1 MNFSPDIKNKIPN
14 TQSMFWLGNLISGI
28 LLGLSAPGFG
38 TNWVGILA
46 FFPLLAVLDQL
57 HKNRLFSLQKRAGL
71 FFAVCWFSGSIAAS
85 IGGYWITS
93 SINVFGHIPWF
104 AALLITAFGYG
115 LEIGL
120 QLFVYFGIPLLFIR
134 QRSGWDLI
142 VRLAFVL
149 ALDPWY
155 PRLIQWNYGGLTF
168 SKFPWL
174 EQAADILGASGLL
187 LYSAGFSFLLLYWWR
202 WKSEGTGNGKSLYKA
217 STIYLILWVFGLG
230 YGAWRTQDL
239 VIQNSTIDSASSGNI
254 QNLVPDFPA
263 KLTVMVIQPNFSLQ
277 ELASNPELAH
287 SKRQQNLAGLLE
299 DSLKALEQLPE
310 NTTTPKL
317 LIWPESVYPD
327 PFFKVAASRKKVISF
342 ADANQTSIL
351 LATVDWVKTQTG
363 YKFNGVSVLI
373 GANGQVLGRYN
384 KIFLIPFGETIPFSE
399 WFPGIASWLRN
410 NIANMSEFERGRE
423 YTVFSVH
430 ENIEFSAPICFDIFS
445 PTVVRGMVRNGSNLV
460 VNLSNLAWFGR
471 TTASDNMVAVLRW
484 RAIENRVPVVFA
496 SNNGKS
502 VFIGADG
509 ENQSRQLGLFEEG
522 SLTSKINIRPQ
533 FSFFREYAEWVWGG
547 FMFLFFMLGILA
559 QVSVSY
565 THLTLPT
572 ILLV

>member
-1 MNFSPDIKNKIPN
+1 MNISREIQNPKTK
-14 TQSMFWLGNLISGI
+14 SLFWIGSIISGI

-57 HKNRLFSLQKRAGL
+57 HKNRLFSFQKRAGL
-71 FFAVCWFSGSIAAS
+71 FFVVCWFSGSIAAS
-85 IGGYWITS
+85 IGGYWITN

-104 AALLITAFGYG
+104 AALLITAVGYG
-115 LEIGL
+115 LEVGI

-202 WKSEGTGNGKSLYKA
+202 WKSEGTGNRKSLFKA
-217 STIYLILWVFGLG
+217 STIYLILWVLGLG

-239 VIQNSTIDSASSGNI
+239 VTQNSKLDSASSGNI

-327 PFFKVAASRKKVISF
+327 PFFKVAASREKVLSF
-342 ADANQTSIL
+342 AEANQTSIL
-351 LATVDWVKTQTG
+351 LATVDWVKTQTA
-363 YKFNGVSVLI
+363 YKFHGVSVLI
-373 GANGQVLGRYN
+373 GVNGEVLGRYN

-410 NIANMSEFERGRE
+410 NIANMSEFERGKE
-423 YTVFSVH
+423 YTVFYVP

-509 ENQSRQLGLFEEG
+509 KNRSRQLGLFEEG
-522 SLTSKINIRPQ
+522 SLTSTINIRPQ

-559 QVSVSY
+559 QVRGKIF
-565 THLTLPT
+565 H
-572 ILLV
+572 

>member
-1 MNFSPDIKNKIPN
+1 MNISREIQNPKTK
-14 TQSMFWLGNLISGI
+14 SLFWIGSIISGI

-57 HKNRLFSLQKRAGL
+57 HKNRLFSFQKRAGL
-71 FFAVCWFSGSIAAS
+71 FFVVCWFSGSIAAS
-85 IGGYWITS
+85 IGGYWITN

-104 AALLITAFGYG
+104 AALLITAVGYG
-115 LEIGL
+115 LEVGI

-187 LYSAGFSFLLLYWWR
+187 LYSAGLSFLLLYWWR
-202 WKSEGTGNGKSLYKA
+202 WKSEGTGNRKSLFKA
-217 STIYLILWVFGLG
+217 STIYLILWVLGLG

-239 VIQNSTIDSASSGNI
+239 VTQNSKLDSASYGNI

-277 ELASNPELAH
+277 ELASNPELAY

-299 DSLKALEQLPE
+299 DSRKALEQLPE

-327 PFFKVAASRKKVISF
+327 PFFKVAASREKVLSF
-342 ADANQTSIL
+342 AEANQIYIL
-351 LATVDWVKTQTG
+351 LATVDWVKTQTA
-363 YKFNGVSVLI
+363 YKFHGVSVLI
-373 GANGQVLGRYN
+373 GANGKVLGRYN

-410 NIANMSEFERGRE
+410 NIANMSEFERGKE
-423 YTVFSVH
+423 YTVFYVP

-509 ENQSRQLGLFEEG
+509 KNRSRQLGLFEEG
-522 SLTSKINIRPQ
+522 SLTFTINIRPQ

-559 QVSVSY
+559 QVRGKIF
-565 THLTLPT
+565 H
-572 ILLV
+572 

>member
-1 MNFSPDIKNKIPN
+1 MNISPEIKNQIPN
-14 TQSMFWLGNLISGI
+14 TQSLFWIGSLISGI
-28 LLGLSAPGFG
+28 LLGLTAPGFG

-46 FFPLLAVLDQL
+46 FLPLLTVLDQL

-85 IGGYWITS
+85 IGGNWITN

-104 AALLITAFGYG
+104 AALLITAVGYG
-115 LEIGL
+115 LEVGL

-202 WKSEGTGNGKSLYKA
+202 WKSEGTGNRKSLFKA
-217 STIYLILWVFGLG
+217 LTIYLILWVFGLG

-239 VIQNSTIDSASSGNI
+239 VIQNSKLDSASSGNI
-254 QNLVPDFPA
+254 QNLVSDFPA

-299 DSLKALEQLPE
+299 DSIKALEQLPE

-327 PFFKVAASRKKVISF
+327 PFFKVATSREKVLSF
-342 ADANQTSIL
+342 AEANQTSIL
-351 LATVDWVKTQTG
+351 LATVDWVKTQTD
-363 YKFNGVSVLI
+363 YKFHGVSVLI
-373 GANGQVLGRYN
+373 GANGEVLGRYN

-410 NIANMSEFERGRE
+410 NIANISEFERGRE
-423 YTVFSVH
+423 YTVFSVP
-430 ENIEFSAPICFDIFS
+430 ENIELSAPICFDIFS

-509 ENQSRQLGLFEEG
+509 KNRSRQLGLFEEG
-522 SLTSKINIRPQ
+522 SLTSTINIRPK
-533 FSFFREYAEWVWGG
+533 FSFFREYAEWIWGG
-547 FMFLFFMLGILA
+547 FMFLFFMLVILA
-559 QVSVSY
+559 QVRGKIF
-565 THLTLPT
+565 H
-572 ILLV
+572 

>member
-1 MNFSPDIKNKIPN
+1 MNISREIQNPKTK
-14 TQSMFWLGNLISGI
+14 SLFWIGSIISGI

-57 HKNRLFSLQKRAGL
+57 HKNRLFSFQKRAGL
-71 FFAVCWFSGSIAAS
+71 FFVVCWFSGSIAAS
-85 IGGYWITS
+85 IGGYWITN

-104 AALLITAFGYG
+104 AALLITAVGYG
-115 LEIGL
+115 LEVGI
-120 QLFVYFGIPLLFIR
+120 QLFVYFGIPLLFVR

-187 LYSAGFSFLLLYWWR
+187 LYSAGLSFLLLYWWR
-202 WKSEGTGNGKSLYKA
+202 WKSEGTGNRKSLFKA
-217 STIYLILWVFGLG
+217 STIYLILWVLGLG

-239 VIQNSTIDSASSGNI
+239 VTQNSKLDSASSGNI

-277 ELASNPELAH
+277 ELASNPELAY

-299 DSLKALEQLPE
+299 DSRKALEQLPE

-327 PFFKVAASRKKVISF
+327 PFFKVAASREKVLSF
-342 ADANQTSIL
+342 AEANQIYIL
-351 LATVDWVKTQTG
+351 LATVDWVKTQTA
-363 YKFNGVSVLI
+363 YKFHGVSVLI
-373 GANGQVLGRYN
+373 GANGKVLGRYN

-410 NIANMSEFERGRE
+410 NIANMSEFERGKE
-423 YTVFSVH
+423 YTVFYVP

-509 ENQSRQLGLFEEG
+509 KNRSRQLGLFEEG
-522 SLTSKINIRPQ
+522 SLTFTINIRPQ

-559 QVSVSY
+559 QVRGKIF
-565 THLTLPT
+565 H
-572 ILLV
+572 

>member
-1 MNFSPDIKNKIPN
+1 MNISREIQNQIPK
-14 TQSMFWLGNLISGI
+14 TKSLFWIGSIISGI

-57 HKNRLFSLQKRAGL
+57 HKNRLFSFQKRVGL
-71 FFAVCWFSGSIAAS
+71 FFVVCWFSGSIAAS
-85 IGGYWITS
+85 IGGYWITN

-104 AALLITAFGYG
+104 AALLITAVGYG
-115 LEIGL
+115 LEVGI
-120 QLFVYFGIPLLFIR
+120 QLFVYFGIPLLFVR

-187 LYSAGFSFLLLYWWR
+187 LYSAGLSFLLLYWWR
-202 WKSEGTGNGKSLYKA
+202 WKSEGTGNRKSLFKA
-217 STIYLILWVFGLG
+217 STIYLILWVLGLG

-239 VIQNSTIDSASSGNI
+239 VTQNSKLDSASSGNI

-277 ELASNPELAH
+277 ELASNPELAY

-299 DSLKALEQLPE
+299 DSRKALEQLPE

-327 PFFKVAASRKKVISF
+327 PFFKVAASREKVLSF
-342 ADANQTSIL
+342 AEANQIYIL
-351 LATVDWVKTQTG
+351 LATVDWVKTQTA
-363 YKFNGVSVLI
+363 YKFHGVSVLI
-373 GANGQVLGRYN
+373 GANGEVLGRYN

-410 NIANMSEFERGRE
+410 NIANMSEFERGKE
-423 YTVFSVH
+423 YTVFYVP

-509 ENQSRQLGLFEEG
+509 KNRSRQLGLFEEG
-522 SLTSKINIRPQ
+522 SLTFTINIRPQ

-559 QVSVSY
+559 QVRGKIF
-565 THLTLPT
+565 H
-572 ILLV
+572 

>member
-1 MNFSPDIKNKIPN
+1 MNISREIQNPKTKSP
-14 TQSMFWLGNLISGI
+14 FWIGSIISGI

-57 HKNRLFSLQKRAGL
+57 HKNRLFSFQKRAGL
-71 FFAVCWFSGSIAAS
+71 FFVVCWFSGSIAAS
-85 IGGYWITS
+85 IGGYWITN

-104 AALLITAFGYG
+104 AALLITAVGYG
-115 LEIGL
+115 LEVGI

-187 LYSAGFSFLLLYWWR
+187 LYSAGLSFLLLYWWR
-202 WKSEGTGNGKSLYKA
+202 WKSEGTGNRKSLFKA
-217 STIYLILWVFGLG
+217 STIYLILWVLGLG

-239 VIQNSTIDSASSGNI
+239 VTQNSKLDSASSGNI

-277 ELASNPELAH
+277 ELASNPELAY

-299 DSLKALEQLPE
+299 DSRKALEQLPE

-327 PFFKVAASRKKVISF
+327 PFFKVAASREKVLSF
-342 ADANQTSIL
+342 AEANQIYIL
-351 LATVDWVKTQTG
+351 LATVDWVKTQTA
-363 YKFNGVSVLI
+363 YKFHGVSVLI
-373 GANGQVLGRYN
+373 GANGKVLGRYN

-410 NIANMSEFERGRE
+410 NIANMSEFERGKE
-423 YTVFSVH
+423 YTVFYVP

-509 ENQSRQLGLFEEG
+509 ENRSRQLGLFEEG
-522 SLTSKINIRPQ
+522 SLTFTINIRPQ

-559 QVSVSY
+559 QVRGKIF
-565 THLTLPT
+565 H
-572 ILLV
+572 

>member
-1 MNFSPDIKNKIPN
+1 MNISREIQNPKTKSP
-14 TQSMFWLGNLISGI
+14 FWIGSIISGI

-57 HKNRLFSLQKRAGL
+57 HKNRLFSFQKRVGL
-71 FFAVCWFSGSIAAS
+71 FFVVCWFSGSIAAS
-85 IGGYWITS
+85 IGGYWITN

-104 AALLITAFGYG
+104 AALLITAVGYG
-115 LEIGL
+115 LEVGI
-120 QLFVYFGIPLLFIR
+120 QLFVYFGIPLLFVR

-187 LYSAGFSFLLLYWWR
+187 LYSAGLSFLLLYWWR
-202 WKSEGTGNGKSLYKA
+202 WKSEGTGNRKSLFKA
-217 STIYLILWVFGLG
+217 STIYLILWVLGLG

-239 VIQNSTIDSASSGNI
+239 VTQNSKLDSASSGNI

-277 ELASNPELAH
+277 ELASNPELAY

-299 DSLKALEQLPE
+299 DSRKALEQLPE

-327 PFFKVAASRKKVISF
+327 PFFKVAASREKVLSF
-342 ADANQTSIL
+342 AEANQIYIL
-351 LATVDWVKTQTG
+351 LATVDWVKTQTA
-363 YKFNGVSVLI
+363 YKFHGVSVLI
-373 GANGQVLGRYN
+373 GANGKVLGRYN

-410 NIANMSEFERGRE
+410 NIANMSEFERGKE
-423 YTVFSVH
+423 YTVFYIP

-509 ENQSRQLGLFEEG
+509 KNRSRQLGLFEEG
-522 SLTSKINIRPQ
+522 SLTFTINIRPQ

-559 QVSVSY
+559 QVRGKIF
-565 THLTLPT
+565 H
-572 ILLV
+572 

>member
-1 MNFSPDIKNKIPN
+1 MNISREIQNQIPK
-14 TQSMFWLGNLISGI
+14 TKSLFWIGSIISGI

-57 HKNRLFSLQKRAGL
+57 HKNRLFSFQKRVGL
-71 FFAVCWFSGSIAAS
+71 FFVVCWFSGSIAAS
-85 IGGYWITS
+85 IGGYWITN

-104 AALLITAFGYG
+104 AALLITAVGYG
-115 LEIGL
+115 LEVGI
-120 QLFVYFGIPLLFIR
+120 QLFVYFGIPLLFVR

-202 WKSEGTGNGKSLYKA
+202 WKSEGTGNRKSLFKA
-217 STIYLILWVFGLG
+217 STIYLILWVLGLG

-239 VIQNSTIDSASSGNI
+239 VTQNSKLDSASSGNI
-254 QNLVPDFPA
+254 QDLVPDFPA

-277 ELASNPELAH
+277 ELASNPELAY

-299 DSLKALEQLPE
+299 DSRKALEQLPE

-327 PFFKVAASRKKVISF
+327 PFFKVAASREKVLSF
-342 ADANQTSIL
+342 AEANQIYIL
-351 LATVDWVKTQTG
+351 LATVDWVKTQTA
-363 YKFNGVSVLI
+363 YKFHGVSVLI
-373 GANGQVLGRYN
+373 GANGEVLGRYN

-410 NIANMSEFERGRE
+410 NIANMSEFERGKE
-423 YTVFSVH
+423 YTVFYVP

-509 ENQSRQLGLFEEG
+509 KNRSRQLGLFEEG
-522 SLTSKINIRPQ
+522 SLTFTINIRPQ

-559 QVSVSY
+559 QVRGKIF
-565 THLTLPT
+565 H
-572 ILLV
+572 

>member
-1 MNFSPDIKNKIPN
+1 MNISREIQNPKTK
-14 TQSMFWLGNLISGI
+14 SLFWIGSIISGI

-57 HKNRLFSLQKRAGL
+57 HKNRLFSFQKRAGL
-71 FFAVCWFSGSIAAS
+71 FFVVCWFSGSIAAS
-85 IGGYWITS
+85 IGGYWITN

-104 AALLITAFGYG
+104 AALLITAVGYG
-115 LEIGL
+115 LEVGI

-187 LYSAGFSFLLLYWWR
+187 LYSAGLSFLLLYWWR
-202 WKSEGTGNGKSLYKA
+202 WKSEGTGNRKSLFKA
-217 STIYLILWVFGLG
+217 STIYLILWVLGLG

-239 VIQNSTIDSASSGNI
+239 VTQNSKLDSASSGNI

-277 ELASNPELAH
+277 ELASNPELAY

-299 DSLKALEQLPE
+299 DSRKALEQLPE

-327 PFFKVAASRKKVISF
+327 PFFKVAASREKVLSF
-342 ADANQTSIL
+342 AEANQIYIL
-351 LATVDWVKTQTG
+351 LATVDWVKTQTA
-363 YKFNGVSVLI
+363 YKFHGVSVLI
-373 GANGQVLGRYN
+373 GANGKVLGRYN

-410 NIANMSEFERGRE
+410 NIANMSEFERGKE
-423 YTVFSVH
+423 YTVFYVP
-430 ENIEFSAPICFDIFS
+430 ENIGFSAPICFDIFS

-509 ENQSRQLGLFEEG
+509 KNRSRQLGLFEEG
-522 SLTSKINIRPQ
+522 SLTFTINIRPQ

-559 QVSVSY
+559 QVRGKIF
-565 THLTLPT
+565 H
-572 ILLV
+572 

>member
-1 MNFSPDIKNKIPN
+1 MNISREIQNPKTKSP
-14 TQSMFWLGNLISGI
+14 FWIGSIISGI

-57 HKNRLFSLQKRAGL
+57 HKNRLFSFQKRAGL
-71 FFAVCWFSGSIAAS
+71 FFVVCWFSGSIAAS
-85 IGGYWITS
+85 IGGYWITN

-104 AALLITAFGYG
+104 AALLITAVGYG
-115 LEIGL
+115 LEVGI

-187 LYSAGFSFLLLYWWR
+187 LYSAGLSFLLLYWWR
-202 WKSEGTGNGKSLYKA
+202 WKSEGTGNRKSLFKA
-217 STIYLILWVFGLG
+217 STIYLILWVLGLG

-239 VIQNSTIDSASSGNI
+239 VTQNSKLDSASSGNI

-277 ELASNPELAH
+277 ELASNPELAY

-299 DSLKALEQLPE
+299 DSRKALEQLPE

-327 PFFKVAASRKKVISF
+327 PFFKVAASREKVLSF
-342 ADANQTSIL
+342 AEANQIYIL
-351 LATVDWVKTQTG
+351 LATVDWVKTQTA
-363 YKFNGVSVLI
+363 YKFHGVSVLI
-373 GANGQVLGRYN
+373 GANGKVLGRYN

-410 NIANMSEFERGRE
+410 NIANMSEFERGKE
-423 YTVFSVH
+423 YTVFYVP

-509 ENQSRQLGLFEEG
+509 KNRSRQLGLFEEG
-522 SLTSKINIRPQ
+522 SLTSTINIRPQ

-559 QVSVSY
+559 QVRGKIF
-565 THLTLPT
+565 H
-572 ILLV
+572 

>member
-1 MNFSPDIKNKIPN
+1 MNISREIQNQIPK
-14 TQSMFWLGNLISGI
+14 TKSLFWIGSIISGI

-57 HKNRLFSLQKRAGL
+57 HKNRLFSFQKRAGL
-71 FFAVCWFSGSIAAS
+71 FFVVCWFSGSIAAS
-85 IGGYWITS
+85 IGGYWITN

-104 AALLITAFGYG
+104 AALLITAVGYG
-115 LEIGL
+115 LEVGI

-174 EQAADILGASGLL
+174 EQAADILGASGLI

-202 WKSEGTGNGKSLYKA
+202 WKSEGTGNRKSLFKA
-217 STIYLILWVFGLG
+217 STIYLILWVLGLG

-239 VIQNSTIDSASSGNI
+239 VTQNSKLDSASSGNI

-277 ELASNPELAH
+277 ELASNPELAY

-327 PFFKVAASRKKVISF
+327 PFFKVAASREKVLSF
-342 ADANQTSIL
+342 AEANQIYIL
-351 LATVDWVKTQTG
+351 LATVDWVKTQTA
-363 YKFNGVSVLI
+363 YKFHGVSVLI
-373 GANGQVLGRYN
+373 GANGEVLGRYN

-410 NIANMSEFERGRE
+410 NIANMSEFERGKE
-423 YTVFSVH
+423 YTVFYVP

-509 ENQSRQLGLFEEG
+509 KNRSRQLGLFEEG
-522 SLTSKINIRPQ
+522 SLTSTINIRPQ

-559 QVSVSY
+559 QVRGKIF
-565 THLTLPT
+565 H
-572 ILLV
+572 

>member
-1 MNFSPDIKNKIPN
+1 MNISREIQNPKTK
-14 TQSMFWLGNLISGI
+14 SLFWIGSIISGI

-57 HKNRLFSLQKRAGL
+57 HKNRLFSFQKRAGL
-71 FFAVCWFSGSIAAS
+71 FFVVCWFSGSIAAS
-85 IGGYWITS
+85 IGGYWITN

-104 AALLITAFGYG
+104 AALLITAVGYG
-115 LEIGL
+115 LEVGL

-168 SKFPWL
+168 SKFPWI
-174 EQAADILGASGLL
+174 EQVADILGTSGLL

-202 WKSEGTGNGKSLYKA
+202 WKLEGTGNRKSLVKA
-217 STIYLILWVFGLG
+217 SIIYLILWVFGIG

-239 VIQNSTIDSASSGNI
+239 VTQNSKLDSASSGNI

-277 ELASNPELAH
+277 ELASNPELAY
-287 SKRQQNLAGLLE
+287 SKRRQNLAGLLK
-299 DSLKALEQLPE
+299 DSRKALEQLPE

-327 PFFKVAASRKKVISF
+327 PFFKVAASREKVLSF
-342 ADANQTSIL
+342 AEANQIYIL
-351 LATVDWVKTQTG
+351 LATVDWVKTQTA
-363 YKFNGVSVLI
+363 YKFHGVSVLI
-373 GANGQVLGRYN
+373 GANGKVLGRYN

-410 NIANMSEFERGRE
+410 NIANMSEFERGKE
-423 YTVFSVH
+423 YTVFYVP

-509 ENQSRQLGLFEEG
+509 KNRSRQLGLFEEG
-522 SLTSKINIRPQ
+522 SLTFTINIRPQ

-559 QVSVSY
+559 QVRGKIF
-565 THLTLPT
+565 H
-572 ILLV
+572 

>member
-1 MNFSPDIKNKIPN
+1 MNISPEIKNQIPN
-14 TQSMFWLGNLISGI
+14 TQSLFWLGSLISGI
-28 LLGLSAPGFG
+28 LLGLTAPGFG

-85 IGGYWITS
+85 IGGNWIIN
-93 SINVFGHIPWF
+93 SINIFGHIPWF
-104 AALLITAFGYG
+104 AALLITAVGYG
-115 LEIGL
+115 LEVGL

-202 WKSEGTGNGKSLYKA
+202 WKSEGTGNRKSLFKV

-239 VIQNSTIDSASSGNI
+239 VIQNSKLDSESSGNI
-254 QNLVPDFPA
+254 QNLVSDFPA

-327 PFFKVAASRKKVISF
+327 PFFKVAASREKVLSF
-342 ADANQTSIL
+342 AEANQTSIL
-351 LATVDWVKTQTG
+351 LATVDWVKTQTD
-363 YKFNGVSVLI
+363 YKFHGVSVLI
-373 GANGQVLGRYN
+373 GANGEVLGRYN

-423 YTVFSVH
+423 YTVFSVP
-430 ENIEFSAPICFDIFS
+430 ENIELSAPICFDIFS

-509 ENQSRQLGLFEEG
+509 KNRSRQLGLFEEG
-522 SLTSKINIRPQ
+522 SLTSTINIRPK
-533 FSFFREYAEWVWGG
+533 FSFFREYAEWIWGG
-547 FMFLFFMLGILA
+547 FMFLFFMLVILA
-559 QVSVSY
+559 QVRGKIF
-565 THLTLPT
+565 H
-572 ILLV
+572 

>member
-1 MNFSPDIKNKIPN
+1 MNISREIQNPKTK
-14 TQSMFWLGNLISGI
+14 SLFWIGSIISGI
-28 LLGLSAPGFG
+28 LLGLSAPGVA

-57 HKNRLFSLQKRAGL
+57 HKNRLFSFQKRAGL
-71 FFAVCWFSGSIAAS
+71 FFVVCWFSGSIAAS
-85 IGGYWITS
+85 IGGYWITN

-104 AALLITAFGYG
+104 AALLITAVGYG
-115 LEIGL
+115 LEVGL

-187 LYSAGFSFLLLYWWR
+187 LYSAGLSFLLLYWWR
-202 WKSEGTGNGKSLYKA
+202 WKSEGTGNRKSLFKA

-239 VIQNSTIDSASSGNI
+239 VFQNSKLDSASSGNI

-277 ELASNPELAH
+277 ELASNPELAY

-299 DSLKALEQLPE
+299 DSRKALEQLPE

-327 PFFKVAASRKKVISF
+327 PFFKVAASREKVLSF
-342 ADANQTSIL
+342 AEANQIYIL
-351 LATVDWVKTQTG
+351 LATVDWVKTQTA
-363 YKFNGVSVLI
+363 YKFHGVSVLI
-373 GANGQVLGRYN
+373 GANGKVLGRYN

-410 NIANMSEFERGRE
+410 NIANMSEFERGKE
-423 YTVFSVH
+423 YTVFYVP

-509 ENQSRQLGLFEEG
+509 KNRSRQLGLFEEG
-522 SLTSKINIRPQ
+522 SVTFTINIRPQ

-559 QVSVSY
+559 QVRGKIF
-565 THLTLPT
+565 H
-572 ILLV
+572 

>member
-1 MNFSPDIKNKIPN
+1 MNISPEIKNQIPN
-14 TQSMFWLGNLISGI
+14 TQSLFWLGSLISGI

-85 IGGYWITS
+85 IGGNWITN

-104 AALLITAFGYG
+104 AALLITAVGYG
-115 LEIGL
+115 LEVGL

-202 WKSEGTGNGKSLYKA
+202 WKSEGTGNRKSLFKA

-239 VIQNSTIDSASSGNI
+239 VIQNSKLDSASSGNI
-254 QNLVPDFPA
+254 QNLVPDFPT

-327 PFFKVAASRKKVISF
+327 PFFKVAASREKVMSF
-342 ADANQTSIL
+342 AEANQTSIL

-363 YKFNGVSVLI
+363 YKFHGVSVLI
-373 GANGQVLGRYN
+373 GANGEVLGRYN

-423 YTVFSVH
+423 YTVFSVP

-471 TTASDNMVAVLRW
+471 KIG
-484 RAIENRVPVVFA
+484 RAHV
-496 SNNGKS
+496 
-502 VFIGADG
+502 
-509 ENQSRQLGLFEEG
+509 
-522 SLTSKINIRPQ
+522 
-533 FSFFREYAEWVWGG
+533 
-547 FMFLFFMLGILA
+547 
-559 QVSVSY
+559 
-565 THLTLPT
+565 
-572 ILLV
+572 

>member
-1 MNFSPDIKNKIPN
+1 MNISREIQNPKTK
-14 TQSMFWLGNLISGI
+14 SLFWIGSIISGI

-57 HKNRLFSLQKRAGL
+57 HKNRLFSFQKRAGL
-71 FFAVCWFSGSIAAS
+71 FFVVCWFSGSIAAS
-85 IGGYWITS
+85 IGGYWITN

-104 AALLITAFGYG
+104 AALLITAVGYG
-115 LEIGL
+115 LEVGI

-202 WKSEGTGNGKSLYKA
+202 WKSEGTGNRKSLFKA
-217 STIYLILWVFGLG
+217 STIYLILWVLGLG

-239 VIQNSTIDSASSGNI
+239 VTQNSKLDSASSGNI

-277 ELASNPELAH
+277 ELASNPELAY

-299 DSLKALEQLPE
+299 DSRKALEQLPE

-327 PFFKVAASRKKVISF
+327 PFFKVAASREKVLSF
-342 ADANQTSIL
+342 AEANQIYIL
-351 LATVDWVKTQTG
+351 LATVDWVKTQTA
-363 YKFNGVSVLI
+363 YKFHGVSVLI
-373 GANGQVLGRYN
+373 GANGEVLGRYN

-410 NIANMSEFERGRE
+410 NIANMSEFERGKE
-423 YTVFSVH
+423 YTVFYVP

-509 ENQSRQLGLFEEG
+509 KNRSRQLGLFEEG
-522 SLTSKINIRPQ
+522 SLTSTINIRPQ

-559 QVSVSY
+559 QVRGKIF
-565 THLTLPT
+565 H
-572 ILLV
+572 

>member
-1 MNFSPDIKNKIPN
+1 MNISREIQNPKTK
-14 TQSMFWLGNLISGI
+14 SLFWIGSIISGI

-57 HKNRLFSLQKRAGL
+57 HKNRLFSFQKRAGL
-71 FFAVCWFSGSIAAS
+71 FFVVCWFSGSIAAS
-85 IGGYWITS
+85 IGGYWITN

-104 AALLITAFGYG
+104 AALLITAVGYG
-115 LEIGL
+115 LEVGI

-134 QRSGWDLI
+134 QRNGWDLI

-202 WKSEGTGNGKSLYKA
+202 WKSEGTGNRKSLFKA
-217 STIYLILWVFGLG
+217 STIYLILWVLGLG

-239 VIQNSTIDSASSGNI
+239 VTQNSKLDSASSGNI

-277 ELASNPELAH
+277 ELASNPELAY

-299 DSLKALEQLPE
+299 DSRKALEQLPE

-327 PFFKVAASRKKVISF
+327 PFFKVAASREKVLSF
-342 ADANQTSIL
+342 AEANQIYIL
-351 LATVDWVKTQTG
+351 LATVDWVKTQTA
-363 YKFNGVSVLI
+363 YKFHGVSVLI
-373 GANGQVLGRYN
+373 GANGKVLGRYN

-410 NIANMSEFERGRE
+410 NIANMSEFERGKE
-423 YTVFSVH
+423 YTVFYVP

-509 ENQSRQLGLFEEG
+509 KNRSRQLGLFEEG
-522 SLTSKINIRPQ
+522 SLTFTINIRPQ

-559 QVSVSY
+559 QVRGKIF
-565 THLTLPT
+565 H
-572 ILLV
+572 

>member
-1 MNFSPDIKNKIPN
+1 MNISREIQNQIPK
-14 TQSMFWLGNLISGI
+14 TKSLFWIGSIISGI

-57 HKNRLFSLQKRAGL
+57 HKNRLFSFQKRVGL
-71 FFAVCWFSGSIAAS
+71 FFVVCWFSGSIAAS
-85 IGGYWITS
+85 IGGYWITN

-104 AALLITAFGYG
+104 AALLITAVGYG
-115 LEIGL
+115 LEVGI

-187 LYSAGFSFLLLYWWR
+187 LYSAGLSFLLLYWWR
-202 WKSEGTGNGKSLYKA
+202 WKSEGTGNRKSLFKA
-217 STIYLILWVFGLG
+217 STIYLILWVLGLG
-230 YGAWRTQDL
+230 YGAWRTKDL
-239 VIQNSTIDSASSGNI
+239 VTQNSKLDSASSGNI

-299 DSLKALEQLPE
+299 DSRKVLEQLPE

-327 PFFKVAASRKKVISF
+327 PFFKVAASREKVLSF
-342 ADANQTSIL
+342 AEANQIYIL
-351 LATVDWVKTQTG
+351 LATVDWVKTQTA
-363 YKFNGVSVLI
+363 YKFHGVSVLI
-373 GANGQVLGRYN
+373 GANGEVLGRYN

-410 NIANMSEFERGRE
+410 NIANMSEFERGKE
-423 YTVFSVH
+423 YTVFYVP

-509 ENQSRQLGLFEEG
+509 KNRSRQLGLFEEG
-522 SLTSKINIRPQ
+522 SLTSTINIRPQ

-559 QVSVSY
+559 QVRGKIF
-565 THLTLPT
+565 H
-572 ILLV
+572 

>member
-1 MNFSPDIKNKIPN
+1 MNISREIQNPKTKSP
-14 TQSMFWLGNLISGI
+14 FWIGSIISGI

-57 HKNRLFSLQKRAGL
+57 HKNRLFSFQKRVGL
-71 FFAVCWFSGSIAAS
+71 FFVVCWFSGSIAAS
-85 IGGYWITS
+85 IGGYWITN

-104 AALLITAFGYG
+104 AALLITAVGYG
-115 LEIGL
+115 LEVGI

-187 LYSAGFSFLLLYWWR
+187 LYSAGLSFLLLYWWR
-202 WKSEGTGNGKSLYKA
+202 WKSEGTGNRKSLFKA
-217 STIYLILWVFGLG
+217 STIYLILWVLGLG

-239 VIQNSTIDSASSGNI
+239 VTQNSKLDSASSGNI
-254 QNLVPDFPA
+254 QNLVPDFPE

-277 ELASNPELAH
+277 ELASNPELAY

-299 DSLKALEQLPE
+299 DSRKALEQIPE
-310 NTTTPKL
+310 DTTTPKL

-327 PFFKVAASRKKVISF
+327 PFFKVAASREKVLSF
-342 ADANQTSIL
+342 AEANQIYIL
-351 LATVDWVKTQTG
+351 LATVDWVKTQTA
-363 YKFNGVSVLI
+363 YKFHGVSVLI
-373 GANGQVLGRYN
+373 GANGKVLGRYN

-410 NIANMSEFERGRE
+410 NIANMSEFERGKE
-423 YTVFSVH
+423 YTVFYVP

-509 ENQSRQLGLFEEG
+509 KNRSRQLGLFEEG
-522 SLTSKINIRPQ
+522 SLTFTINIRPQ

-559 QVSVSY
+559 QVRGKIF
-565 THLTLPT
+565 H
-572 ILLV
+572 

>member
-1 MNFSPDIKNKIPN
+1 MNISREIQNPKTK
-14 TQSMFWLGNLISGI
+14 SLFWIGSIISGI

-57 HKNRLFSLQKRAGL
+57 HKNRLFSFQKRAGL
-71 FFAVCWFSGSIAAS
+71 FFVVCWFSGSIAAS
-85 IGGYWITS
+85 IGGYWITN

-104 AALLITAFGYG
+104 AALLITAVGYG
-115 LEIGL
+115 LEVGI

-187 LYSAGFSFLLLYWWR
+187 LYSAGLSFLLLYWWR
-202 WKSEGTGNGKSLYKA
+202 WKSEGTGNRKSLFKA
-217 STIYLILWVFGLG
+217 STIYLILWILGLG

-239 VIQNSTIDSASSGNI
+239 VTQNSKLDSASSGNI

-277 ELASNPELAH
+277 ELASNPELAY
-287 SKRQQNLAGLLE
+287 SKRQQNLASLLE
-299 DSLKALEQLPE
+299 DSRKALEQLPE

-327 PFFKVAASRKKVISF
+327 PFFKVAASREKVLSF
-342 ADANQTSIL
+342 AEANQIYIL
-351 LATVDWVKTQTG
+351 LATVDWVKTQTA
-363 YKFNGVSVLI
+363 YKFHGVSVLI
-373 GANGQVLGRYN
+373 GANGKVLGRYN

-410 NIANMSEFERGRE
+410 NIANMSEFERGKE
-423 YTVFSVH
+423 YTVFYVP

-509 ENQSRQLGLFEEG
+509 KNRSRQLGLFEEG
-522 SLTSKINIRPQ
+522 SLTFTINIRPQ

-559 QVSVSY
+559 QVRGKIF
-565 THLTLPT
+565 H
-572 ILLV
+572 

>member
-1 MNFSPDIKNKIPN
+1 MNISREIQNPKTK
-14 TQSMFWLGNLISGI
+14 SLFWIGSIISGI

-57 HKNRLFSLQKRAGL
+57 HKNRLFSFQKRVGL
-71 FFAVCWFSGSIAAS
+71 FFVVCWFSGSIAAS
-85 IGGYWITS
+85 IGGYWITN

-104 AALLITAFGYG
+104 AALLITAVGYG
-115 LEIGL
+115 LEVGI
-120 QLFVYFGIPLLFIR
+120 QLFVYFGIPLLFVR

-187 LYSAGFSFLLLYWWR
+187 LYSAGLSFLLLYWWR
-202 WKSEGTGNGKSLYKA
+202 WKSEGTGNRKSLFKA
-217 STIYLILWVFGLG
+217 STIYLILWVLGLG

-239 VIQNSTIDSASSGNI
+239 VTQNSKLDSASSGNI

-277 ELASNPELAH
+277 ELASNPELAY

-299 DSLKALEQLPE
+299 DSRKALEQLPE

-327 PFFKVAASRKKVISF
+327 PFFKVAASREKVLSF
-342 ADANQTSIL
+342 AEANQIYIL
-351 LATVDWVKTQTG
+351 LATVDWVKTQTA
-363 YKFNGVSVLI
+363 YKFHGVSVLI
-373 GANGQVLGRYN
+373 GANGKVLGRYN

-410 NIANMSEFERGRE
+410 NIANMSEFERGKE
-423 YTVFSVH
+423 YTVFYVP

-509 ENQSRQLGLFEEG
+509 KNRSRQLGLFEEG
-522 SLTSKINIRPQ
+522 SLTFTINIRPQ

-559 QVSVSY
+559 QVRGKIF
-565 THLTLPT
+565 H
-572 ILLV
+572 

>member
-1 MNFSPDIKNKIPN
+1 MNISPEIKNQIPN
-14 TQSMFWLGNLISGI
+14 TQSLFWLGSLISGI
-28 LLGLSAPGFG
+28 LLGLTAPGFG

-85 IGGYWITS
+85 IGGNWITN

-104 AALLITAFGYG
+104 VALLITAVGYG
-115 LEIGL
+115 LEVGL

-174 EQAADILGASGLL
+174 EQVADILGSSGLL

-202 WKSEGTGNGKSLYKA
+202 WKSEGTGNRKSLFKA
-217 STIYLILWVFGLG
+217 LTIYLILWVFGLG

-239 VIQNSTIDSASSGNI
+239 VIQNSKLDSASSGNI
-254 QNLVPDFPA
+254 QNLVSDFPA

-327 PFFKVAASRKKVISF
+327 PFFKVAASREKVLSF
-342 ADANQTSIL
+342 AEANQTSIL

-363 YKFNGVSVLI
+363 YKFHGVSVLI
-373 GANGQVLGRYN
+373 GANGEVLGRYN

-423 YTVFSVH
+423 YTVFSVP
-430 ENIEFSAPICFDIFS
+430 ENIELSAPICFDIFS

-509 ENQSRQLGLFEEG
+509 ENRSRQLGLFEEG
-522 SLTSKINIRPQ
+522 SLTSTINIRPQ

-547 FMFLFFMLGILA
+547 FMFLFFMLVILA
-559 QVSVSY
+559 QVRGKIF
-565 THLTLPT
+565 H
-572 ILLV
+572 

>member
-1 MNFSPDIKNKIPN
+1 MNISREIQNQIPK
-14 TQSMFWLGNLISGI
+14 TKSLFWIGSIISGI

-57 HKNRLFSLQKRAGL
+57 HKNRMFSFQKRVGL
-71 FFAVCWFSGSIAAS
+71 FFVVCWFSGSIAAS
-85 IGGYWITS
+85 IGGYWITN

-104 AALLITAFGYG
+104 AALLITAVGYG
-115 LEIGL
+115 LEVGI
-120 QLFVYFGIPLLFIR
+120 QLFVYFGIPLLFVR

-202 WKSEGTGNGKSLYKA
+202 WKSEGTGNRKSLFKA
-217 STIYLILWVFGLG
+217 STIYLILWVLGLG

-239 VIQNSTIDSASSGNI
+239 VAQNSKLDSISSGKI
-254 QNLVPDFPA
+254 QDLVPDFPA

-277 ELASNPELAH
+277 ELASNPELAY

-299 DSLKALEQLPE
+299 DSRKALEQLPE

-327 PFFKVAASRKKVISF
+327 PFFKVAASREKVLSF
-342 ADANQTSIL
+342 AEANQIYIL
-351 LATVDWVKTQTG
+351 LATIDWVKTQTA
-363 YKFNGVSVLI
+363 YKFHGVSVLI
-373 GANGQVLGRYN
+373 GANGEVLGRYN

-410 NIANMSEFERGRE
+410 NIANMSEFERGKE
-423 YTVFSVH
+423 YTVFYVA

-509 ENQSRQLGLFEEG
+509 KNRSRQLGLFEEG
-522 SLTSKINIRPQ
+522 SLTFTINIRPQ

-559 QVSVSY
+559 QVRGKIF
-565 THLTLPT
+565 H
-572 ILLV
+572 

>member
-1 MNFSPDIKNKIPN
+1 MNISREIQNPKTK
-14 TQSMFWLGNLISGI
+14 SLFWIGSIISGI

-57 HKNRLFSLQKRAGL
+57 HKNRLFSFQKRAGL
-71 FFAVCWFSGSIAAS
+71 FFVVCWFSGSIAAS
-85 IGGYWITS
+85 IGGYWITN

-104 AALLITAFGYG
+104 AALLITAVGYG
-115 LEIGL
+115 LEVGI

-202 WKSEGTGNGKSLYKA
+202 WKSEGTGNRKSLFKA
-217 STIYLILWVFGLG
+217 STIYLILWVLGLG

-239 VIQNSTIDSASSGNI
+239 VTQNSKLDSASSGNI

-277 ELASNPELAH
+277 ELASNPELAY

-327 PFFKVAASRKKVISF
+327 PFFKVAASREKVLSF
-342 ADANQTSIL
+342 AEANQIYIL
-351 LATVDWVKTQTG
+351 LATVDWVKTQTA
-363 YKFNGVSVLI
+363 YKFHGVSVLI
-373 GANGQVLGRYN
+373 GANGEVLGRYN

-410 NIANMSEFERGRE
+410 NIANMSEFERGKE
-423 YTVFSVH
+423 YTVFYVP

-509 ENQSRQLGLFEEG
+509 KNRSRQLGLFEEG
-522 SLTSKINIRPQ
+522 SLTSTINIRPQ

-559 QVSVSY
+559 QVRGKIF
-565 THLTLPT
+565 H
-572 ILLV
+572 

>member
-1 MNFSPDIKNKIPN
+1 MNISREIQNPKTK
-14 TQSMFWLGNLISGI
+14 SLFWIGSIISGI

-57 HKNRLFSLQKRAGL
+57 HKNRLFSFQKRAGL
-71 FFAVCWFSGSIAAS
+71 FFVVCWFSGSIAAS
-85 IGGYWITS
+85 IGGYWITN

-104 AALLITAFGYG
+104 AALLITAVGYG
-115 LEIGL
+115 LEVGI

-187 LYSAGFSFLLLYWWR
+187 LYSAGLSFLLLYWWR
-202 WKSEGTGNGKSLYKA
+202 WKSEGTGNRKSLFKA
-217 STIYLILWVFGLG
+217 STIYLILWVLGLG

-239 VIQNSTIDSASSGNI
+239 VTQNSKLDSASSGNI

-277 ELASNPELAH
+277 ELASNPELAY

-299 DSLKALEQLPE
+299 DSRKALEQLPE

-327 PFFKVAASRKKVISF
+327 PFFKVAASREKVLSF
-342 ADANQTSIL
+342 AEANQIYIL
-351 LATVDWVKTQTG
+351 LATVDWVKTQTA
-363 YKFNGVSVLI
+363 YKFHGVSVLI
-373 GANGQVLGRYN
+373 GANGKVLGRYN

-410 NIANMSEFERGRE
+410 NIANMSEFERGKE
-423 YTVFSVH
+423 YTVFYVP

-509 ENQSRQLGLFEEG
+509 KNRSRQLGLFEEG
-522 SLTSKINIRPQ
+522 SLTFTINIRPQ

-559 QVSVSY
+559 QVRGKIF
-565 THLTLPT
+565 H
-572 ILLV
+572 

>member
-1 MNFSPDIKNKIPN
+1 MNISREIQNQIPK
-14 TQSMFWLGNLISGI
+14 TKSLFWIGSIISGI

-57 HKNRLFSLQKRAGL
+57 HKNRLFSFQKRVGL
-71 FFAVCWFSGSIAAS
+71 FFVVCWFSGSIAAS
-85 IGGYWITS
+85 IGGYWITN

-104 AALLITAFGYG
+104 AALLITAVGYG
-115 LEIGL
+115 LEVGI
-120 QLFVYFGIPLLFIR
+120 QLFVYFGIPLLLIR
-134 QRSGWDLI
+134 QRNGWDLI

-187 LYSAGFSFLLLYWWR
+187 LYSAGLSFLLLYWWR
-202 WKSEGTGNGKSLYKA
+202 WKSEGTGNRKSLFKA
-217 STIYLILWVFGLG
+217 STIYLILWVLGLG

-239 VIQNSTIDSASSGNI
+239 VTQNSKLDSASSGNI
-254 QNLVPDFPA
+254 QDLVPDFPA

-277 ELASNPELAH
+277 ELASNPELAY

-299 DSLKALEQLPE
+299 DSRKALEQLPE

-327 PFFKVAASRKKVISF
+327 PFFKVAASREKVLSF
-342 ADANQTSIL
+342 AEANQIYIL
-351 LATVDWVKTQTG
+351 LATVDWVKTQTA
-363 YKFNGVSVLI
+363 YKFHGVSVLI
-373 GANGQVLGRYN
+373 GANGEVLGRYN

-410 NIANMSEFERGRE
+410 NIANMSEFERGKE
-423 YTVFSVH
+423 YTVFYVP

-509 ENQSRQLGLFEEG
+509 KNRSRQLGLFEEG
-522 SLTSKINIRPQ
+522 SLTFTINIRPQ

-559 QVSVSY
+559 QVRGKIF
-565 THLTLPT
+565 H
-572 ILLV
+572 

>member
-1 MNFSPDIKNKIPN
+1 
-14 TQSMFWLGNLISGI
+14 
-28 LLGLSAPGFG
+28 
-38 TNWVGILA
+38 
-46 FFPLLAVLDQL
+46 
-57 HKNRLFSLQKRAGL
+57 
-71 FFAVCWFSGSIAAS
+71 
-85 IGGYWITS
+85 
-93 SINVFGHIPWF
+93 
-104 AALLITAFGYG
+104 
-115 LEIGL
+115 
-120 QLFVYFGIPLLFIR
+120 
-134 QRSGWDLI
+134 
-142 VRLAFVL
+142 
-149 ALDPWY
+149 
-155 PRLIQWNYGGLTF
+155 
-168 SKFPWL
+168 
-174 EQAADILGASGLL
+174 
-187 LYSAGFSFLLLYWWR
+187 
-202 WKSEGTGNGKSLYKA
+202 
-217 STIYLILWVFGLG
+217 
-230 YGAWRTQDL
+230 
-239 VIQNSTIDSASSGNI
+239 
-254 QNLVPDFPA
+254 
-263 KLTVMVIQPNFSLQ
+263 MVIQPNFSLQ

-327 PFFKVAASRKKVISF
+327 PFFKVAASREKVLSF
-342 ADANQTSIL
+342 AEANQTSIL

-363 YKFNGVSVLI
+363 YKFHGVSVLI
-373 GANGQVLGRYN
+373 GVNGEVLGRYN

-423 YTVFSVH
+423 YTVFSVP

-509 ENQSRQLGLFEEG
+509 ENRSRQLGLFEEG
-522 SLTSKINIRPQ
+522 SLTSTINIRPQ

-559 QVSVSY
+559 QVRGKIF
-565 THLTLPT
+565 H
-572 ILLV
+572 

>member
-1 MNFSPDIKNKIPN
+1 MNISPEIKNQIPN
-14 TQSMFWLGNLISGI
+14 TQSLFWIGSLISGI

-38 TNWVGILA
+38 TNWVGLLA

-57 HKNRLFSLQKRAGL
+57 HKNRRFSPQKRAGL

-85 IGGYWITS
+85 IGGYWITN

-104 AALLITAFGYG
+104 AALLITAVGYG
-115 LEIGL
+115 LEVGL

-134 QRSGWDLI
+134 QRNGWDLI

-202 WKSEGTGNGKSLYKA
+202 WKSEGTGNRKSLFKA

-239 VIQNSTIDSASSGNI
+239 VIQNSKLDSASSGNI

-327 PFFKVAASRKKVISF
+327 PFFKVAASREKVLSF
-342 ADANQTSIL
+342 AEANQTSIL
-351 LATVDWVKTQTG
+351 LATVDWVKIQTG
-363 YKFNGVSVLI
+363 YKFHGVSVLI
-373 GANGQVLGRYN
+373 GANGEVLGRYN

-423 YTVFSVH
+423 YTVFSVP

-509 ENQSRQLGLFEEG
+509 ENRSRQLGLFEEG
-522 SLTSKINIRPQ
+522 SLTSTINIRPQ

-559 QVSVSY
+559 QVRGKIF
-565 THLTLPT
+565 H
-572 ILLV
+572 